1 MQITNRELLKKCEAR
16 AKGLYALR
24 KPFEVGNEEVARNTL
39 RWLSPYV
46 SGQRNSDRGT
56 NIDRNGGRA
65 VSGGQANNRLFNS
78 TAVRAHRTLSNGMS
92 SGLSS
97 PSQPWFKFDASD
109 PALRTV
115 HEVRLWMDACTEI
128 VRNFMHRTNIY
139 TAMQQGYREIG
150 WAGTEATI
158 FAPHWQYGGVGYNLT
173 WGQYWLGSDQG
184 LRIDT
189 LMRDVPM
196 TVGQVV
202 EMVGSRDEAKK
213 AVSRTTRTLIDSEK
227 WDAAVPV
234 RNLIEPNT
242 DRIYGRI
249 DKTNKP
255 FRSVMWEPGAEGNSD
270 TDGILKVDGF
280 DRKPFATPRWETQG
294 FDPYAWGP
302 GFDAL
307 PDSRKLQLQEIRLQA
322 TIDYVARPPIQAPV
336 QSRNDGMNL
345 VPGGISFTAATDMNA
360 GARPIWQVPVQAID
374 YIARDIGGRT
384 EPAVQDGF
392 YTPLFT
398 AITNMPG
405 VQPRNVEEI
414 ARRHEEQL
422 SQLGPV
428 VDRVQ
433 IEKLEPLVMQSFA
446 ICADAG
452 LLPPAPEVL
461 QGQEMKLEFVSVLA
475 QAQRMIGLTSME
487 RGLGLIGN
495 LAASRP
501 AVLDLVNFDETVRE
515 YWERLG
521 VPARTLNSAEQVAAD
536 RQAQAQAAQAEK
548 TAAMMPAMN
557 QGAQAAALLAETDAG
572 NGQSLLQAAGGMLS
586 GV

>member
-1 MQITNRELLKKCEAR
+1 MNVSNKELLKKSEAR
-16 AKGLYALR
+16 AKGLYSLR
-24 KPFEVGNEEVARNTL
+24 KPWEPGNEEVARNTL

-46 SGQRNSDRGT
+46 SGNRGPNDGT
-56 NIDRNGGRA
+56 RVDRNGGRA
-65 VSGGQANNRLFNS
+65 AQGGQANNRLFNS
-78 TAVRAHRTLSNGMS
+78 TAMRAHRTLSNGMS

-109 PALRTV
+109 PGLRTN
-115 HEVRLWMDACTEI
+115 HEARLWMDGVTEI
-128 VRNFMHRTNIY
+128 VRNFMHQTNIY

-184 LRIDT
+184 LRVDT

-202 EMVGSRDEAKK
+202 EMCGSKESAEK
-213 AVSRTTRTLIDSEK
+213 AVSKTTRALIKDGK

-234 RNLIEPNT
+234 RNLIEPNS

-255 FRSVMWEPGAEGNSD
+255 YRSVYWEPGAEGNSD

-280 DRKPFATPRWETQG
+280 DRRPFATPRWETQG
-294 FDPYAWGP
+294 FDAYAFGP

-307 PDSRKLQLQEIRLQA
+307 PDARKLQLQEIRLQA

-360 GARPIWQVPVQAID
+360 GARPIWQVPPNAID

-384 EPAVQDGF
+384 EPAVQEGF

-414 ARRHEEQL
+414 VRRHEEQL
-422 SQLGPV
+422 AQLGPV

-433 IEKLEPLVMQSFA
+433 TEKLSVIVLQAFA
-446 ICADAG
+446 ICSDAG
-452 LLPPAPEVL
+452 LIPPAPEVL
-461 QGQEMKLEFVSVLA
+461 QGQEFKLEFVSILA

-495 LAASRP
+495 LAATKP
-501 AVLDLVNFDETVRE
+501 AVLDLVDFDETVRE

-521 VPARTLNSAEQVAAD
+521 VPARTLHAAEDVAAK
-536 RQAQAQAAQAEK
+536 RQADAQAAQAEQ
-548 TAAMMPAMN
+548 TAAMMPAVN
-557 QGAQAAALLAETDAG
+557 DGAQAAALLAQTDAG
-572 NGQSLLQAAGGMLS
+572 NGQSLLQAAGGLMA